1 MLFIYNPL
9 KHFNSKCNGIVL
21 KLIVLFA
28 VLFANSLDIYAQG
41 LSVNTCPTI
50 EKRSNGNGQATSAA
64 GFFPGYSLDNPTA
77 ANVTNTK
84 YDTVLFDPQTKTGNI
99 NFKWSSA
106 TTVTNLPV
114 ITRVW

>member
-1 MLFIYNPL
+1 MLFIYNYL
-9 KHFNSKCNGIVL
+9 KHFNIKCYSNVL
-21 KLIVLFA
+21 KIVVLFTI
-28 VLFANSLDIYAQG
+28 LFATADNANAQG
-41 LSVNTCPTI
+41 LSVNSCPTI
-50 EKRSNGNGQATSAA
+50 VKRSNGNGQALSAA
-64 GFFPGYSLDNPTA
+64 GFFPGYAIDNPTA